1 MKRIDLSH
9 VAPNVKQN
17 KTKRNNQTNNEQV
30 KNEKVSG
37 FHNWIMFWL
46 EEKRGNIDYRGYIK
60 PRSRSSN
67 AETNDDDRILT
78 LQFRFK

>member
-1 MKRIDLSH
+1 MTDPRSSDLVSLT
-9 VAPNVKQN
+9 PNEYYQ
-17 KTKRNNQTNNEQV
+17 QV
-30 KNEKVSG
+30 KNGKVSG

-46 EEKRGNIDYRGYIK
+46 EEKKGNIDYRGYIK
-60 PRSRSSN
+60 PRSRNST